1 MDTNKSIPYN
11 VASRGLECEYSLV
24 IIAKTDLENAYGI
37 EAKDT
42 YENNVLCIKEIG
54 NDKNIAL
61 SIVDILN
68 KYRIPY
74 VHFLD
79 VVSDLMN
86 G

>member
-1 MDTNKSIPYN
+1 METKKSIPYK
-11 VASRGLECEYSLV
+11 VASRGVGCEYSLV
-24 IIAKTDLENAYGI
+24 VIAKTDLENAYGI

-54 NDKNIAL
+54 NDKDVTLA
-61 SIVDILN
+61 IVDILN

-79 VVSDLMN
+79 VVSDLVN
-86 G
+86 E